1 LILETGVLPKLVH
14 VAFFA
19 MALALALT
27 LAQAAEGPDLPTVE
41 RLVIEGTNAFRREQG
56 LDALAANAG
65 LQRAARYFA
74 DYMARTDRYGH
85 QADGAQPAERAT
97 GHGYA
102 WCQVSENISYQYT
115 SATFATAELAGRYV
129 EGWKRSPGHRKNMVD
144 RDDVHLAVAVARSR
158 ETGRYYAVQMFGR
171 PRSMSIEFHVT
182 NRTRERVGY
191 RLGERSY
198 SLDPRST
205 RVHQQCATEELS
217 LPAAGTARGRT
228 TARPK
233 DGDRVEVVREAG
245 GLALRGG

>member
-1 LILETGVLPKLVH
+1 MGVLPKIAGATGL
-14 VAFFA
+14 AA
-19 MALALALT
+19 ALALT
-27 LAQAAEGPDLPTVE
+27 LAQAAEGPDLPAVE
-41 RLVIEGTNAFRREQG
+41 RRVIEGTNEFRREQG
-56 LDALAANAG
+56 LGALAPSAG

-85 QADGAQPAERAT
+85 QADGAEPADRAT
-97 GHGYA
+97 RHGYE

-115 SATFATAELAGRYV
+115 SATFATAELAGRYL

-144 RDDVHLAVAVARSR
+144 RDDVHMALAVARSR

-182 NRTRERVGY
+182 NRTREPVGY

-198 SLDPRST
+198 SLEPRAT
-205 RVHQQCATEELS
+205 RVHQQCASEDLTLR
-217 LPAAGTARGRT
+217 PAVAKGRG

>member
-1 LILETGVLPKLVH
+1 MKNGVLPKL
-14 VAFFA
+14 AGA
-19 MALALALT
+19 ACLAIALGPGR
-27 LAQAAEGPDLPTVE
+27 AAAAPDLPAVE
-41 RLVIEGTNAFRREQG
+41 RRVFEDTNALRREQG
-56 LDALAANAG
+56 LEALAADAT

-85 QADGAQPAERAT
+85 RADGAEPADRAT
-97 GHGYA
+97 RHGYE

-129 EGWKRSPGHRKNMVD
+129 EGWKRSPGHRRNMVD
-144 RDDVHLAVAVARSR
+144 RDDVHMAVAVARSR

-171 PRSMSIEFHVT
+171 PRSLSIEFHVT

-191 RLGERSY
+191 RLGDRAY

-205 RVHQQCATEELS
+205 RVHQQCATEDLT
-217 LPAAGTARGRT
+217 LRPGVAKGRG

-245 GLALRGG
+245 GLALR

>member
-1 LILETGVLPKLVH
+1 METGVLRKL
-14 VAFFA
+14 AGAACLA
-19 MALALALT
+19 MALAPAR
-27 LAQAAEGPDLPTVE
+27 AAEGPDLQAVE
-41 RLVIEGTNAFRREQG
+41 GLVIEGTNGFRREQG
-56 LDALAANAG
+56 LKALAANAS

-85 QADGAQPAERAT
+85 KADGAEPAERAT
-97 GHGYA
+97 RHGYE

-115 SATFATAELAGRYV
+115 SATFATKELAGRYV

-144 RDDVHLAVAVARSR
+144 RDDVHMAVAVARGR

-171 PRSMSIEFHVT
+171 PRSLSIEFHVT

-191 RLGERSY
+191 RLGDRSY

-205 RVHQQCATEELS
+205 RVHQQCASEDLTLRSAVRKE
-217 LPAAGTARGRT
+217 RG

-233 DGDRVEVVREAG
+233 DGDRIEVVRESG
-245 GLALRGG
+245 GLSLR